1 MVMRIEMARSQAK
14 VDYSGSGANSNFLL
28 LLWWSRDAK
37 SPSIGPSDK
46 NKAIYFCF
54 DSPICTRARNTIVA
68 PAQREDAALKS
79 DWTADELIL
88 HWTIQPDERPLLGN
102 KTGATRLGFA
112 LLLKFFQFAG
122 CFPEC
127 ADEVPAVV
135 VEYAGKQ
142 PANWKNL
149 R

>member
-1 MVMRIEMARSQAK
+1 MRRLGRSMHDDRRSCAL
-14 VDYSGSGANSNFLL
+14 DGSGANSNFLL

-88 HWTIQPDERPLLGN
+88 HWTLQPDERPLLGN

-112 LLLKFFQFAG
+112 LLLKFFLQGVVSPNPGF
-122 CFPEC
+122 CTTL
-127 ADEVPAVV
+127 AVSMS
-135 VEYAGKQ
+135 
-142 PANWKNL
+142 
-149 R
+149 